1 MALQE
6 REPARAPGLVL
17 AQWEQV
23 FVMGYQVQGLAD
35 YAEEAQSRVVEDL
48 VSLEAMLA
56 HACWAAGTVLR
67 ERVPQSA
74 EAQERMVQVQRH
86 TEPVHRDNMAGAL
99 VR

>member
-1 MALQE
+1 M
-6 REPARAPGLVL
+6 RAPGLVL

-23 FVMGYQVQGLAD
+23 FVMGYQVQGWVD
-35 YAEEAQSRVVEDL
+35 FAEVAQSRVVEDL
-48 VSLEAMLA
+48 VSLEAMVT

>member
-1 MALQE
+1 MALQG

-23 FVMGYQVQGLAD
+23 FVMGYQVQ
-35 YAEEAQSRVVEDL
+35 SRVVEDL
-48 VSLEAMLA
+48 VSLEAMVA
-56 HACWAAGTVLR
+56 HACRAAGTVLR

-86 TEPVHRDNMAGAL
+86 TEPVHRDNMAAAL